1 MTMDATAIPPTQT
14 PAPSEAAPNT
24 TGRATRS
31 SADVGAGPQAPTS
44 RPGFDGH
51 LVVVLS
57 ILATTAAIIVALA
70 RAFDLSPEMAA
81 IGGAGFAVLALVVH
95 LWVSSAGRSA
105 TATAH
110 LATADAAV
118 AVRRERRPAPELPS
132 ARPASPL
139 ETRLAIPD
147 PHRLP
152 RPAQAEAA
160 KPDVHAAT
168 RNGPVRSE
176 PDWADELA
184 RRLPEGMDPLPRPD
198 TGVSSAPSAHAAA
211 PPAPTSAST
220 PSRGDTAATTSTID
234 ETEVE
239 RVERLVKQLVDNVR
253 LLEAT
258 NAATRSAHIGG
269 ALDTAA
275 RQSSN
280 QSANAMAVH
289 EPSAAFNPSP
299 PPLPA
304 MEAPTA
310 TPPPLPNDAAMQIAA
325 SITALKSAQAS
336 QAGLGP
342 DAYGAAGSISG
353 SMSGSM
359 SGALP
364 LPTANSASIS
374 ASILAPHA
382 ASDQP
387 SGAGTQQDAPART
400 RTDVAAFGHDW
411 TGQEVLSALNAQR
424 FDVYLEP
431 ILDLA
436 EQRPQH
442 YEVSIALH
450 TVDGSAIDLAHV
462 ERHFGGTGLLP
473 LIDQTRIVQAATLAE
488 RLAARGKSGSVL
500 TDLAGETLA
509 DAGFQG
515 AFAAGDRRVGS
526 FPGHLVL
533 TLPQSHVRVFTNADW
548 QTLHRLRA
556 AGFAFALS
564 DVTSLDMDFAALAQ
578 RGFVMARL
586 DASVFLIGLPAETS
600 IVPPA
605 DICRHLS
612 SSGLSLIVGGIVDD
626 HQLARIFGFGVL
638 FGQGQVFGGPRA
650 LRSTVAPAATSTPN
664 APAYA
669 AAVH

>member
-1 MTMDATAIPPTQT
+1 
-14 PAPSEAAPNT
+14 
-24 TGRATRS
+24 
-31 SADVGAGPQAPTS
+31 
-44 RPGFDGH
+44 
-51 LVVVLS
+51 
-57 ILATTAAIIVALA
+57 
-70 RAFDLSPEMAA
+70 
-81 IGGAGFAVLALVVH
+81 
-95 LWVSSAGRSA
+95 
-105 TATAH
+105 
-110 LATADAAV
+110 
-118 AVRRERRPAPELPS
+118 
-132 ARPASPL
+132 
-139 ETRLAIPD
+139 
-147 PHRLP
+147 
-152 RPAQAEAA
+152 
-160 KPDVHAAT
+160 
-168 RNGPVRSE
+168 
-176 PDWADELA
+176 
-184 RRLPEGMDPLPRPD
+184 
-198 TGVSSAPSAHAAA
+198 
-211 PPAPTSAST
+211 
-220 PSRGDTAATTSTID
+220 
-234 ETEVE
+234 
-239 RVERLVKQLVDNVR
+239 
-253 LLEAT
+253 
-258 NAATRSAHIGG
+258 
-269 ALDTAA
+269 
-275 RQSSN
+275 
-280 QSANAMAVH
+280 
-289 EPSAAFNPSP
+289 
-299 PPLPA
+299 
-304 MEAPTA
+304 
-310 TPPPLPNDAAMQIAA
+310 
-325 SITALKSAQAS
+325 
-336 QAGLGP
+336 
-342 DAYGAAGSISG
+342 
-353 SMSGSM
+353 
-359 SGALP
+359 
-364 LPTANSASIS
+364 
-374 ASILAPHA
+374 
-382 ASDQP
+382 
-387 SGAGTQQDAPART
+387 
-400 RTDVAAFGHDW
+400 VAAFGHDW

-509 DAGFQG
+509 DAGFQS

-533 TLPQSHVRVFTNADW
+533 TLPQAHVRVFTNADW
-548 QTLHRLRA
+548 QTLHRLRT

-612 SSGLSLIVGGIVDD
+612 GSGLSLIVGGIVDD

-650 LRSTVAPAATSTPN
+650 LRSTVAPAATAQN